1 MAMKGKIWEQIESYR
16 VHNDLYK
23 TVTVTSEKMVDI
35 LLPESAEGFFG
46 ISRDELRAA
55 ITQELINSCIAP
67 ALSVYSAT
75 FATNGVPSYFLLRL
89 TQEQIDEM
97 GTGSALERFG
107 EPLDTY

>member
-23 TVTVTSEKMVDI
+23 TVTATSEKVVDI
-35 LLPESAEGFFG
+35 ILPESVEGFFG
-46 ISRDELRAA
+46 YDRTELRTA
-55 ITQELINSCIAP
+55 ICQLLIESSIKP
-67 ALSVYSAT
+67 AFSVYSAT

-89 TQEQIDEM
+89 TQEQIEEM

-107 EPLDTY
+107 DPLDSY